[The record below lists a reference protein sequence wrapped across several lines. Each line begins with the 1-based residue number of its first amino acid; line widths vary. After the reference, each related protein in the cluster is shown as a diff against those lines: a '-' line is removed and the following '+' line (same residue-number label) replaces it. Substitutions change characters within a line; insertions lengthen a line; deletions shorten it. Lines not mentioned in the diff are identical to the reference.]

1 MGVAYLPN
9 AKLRVAAY
17 SDAATY
23 EARKFRDLENASNFA
38 LSFSEEE
45 KVLADYRSGT
55 GGTDASVKRISAMSA
70 TIDLRHATVENLAL
84 ALWGTTAVL
93 NTTPLVDEAGYKIN
107 AGYFV
112 PTKRIIDTGA
122 SVTVK
127 KGATTVLAAD
137 YTVSAGGILI
147 ANTITTGGVANGDSI
162 TISYTPKAGGD
173 VQSLLSSAPQVS
185 VHVEGINQVDGK
197 YFVGKLWKCKIGVA
211 QNLPFIADDFAT
223 ITISLTVEKDE
234 TIVTAGVSQYAQLQ
248 FNS

>member
-1 MGVAYLPN
+1 MGVAFIPN
-9 AKLRVAAY
+9 AKIRFGLYA
-17 SDAATY
+17 DAATF
-23 EARKFRDLENASNFA
+23 EARKFFDLENASNFS

-45 KVLADYRSGT
+45 KTLLDYRTGA
-55 GGTDASVKRISAMSA
+55 GGTDASVKRISAMSS
-70 TIDLRHATVENLAL
+70 TIDLRHATVQNLAL
-84 ALWGTTAVL
+84 ALWGTTAAL
-93 NTTPLVDEAGYKIN
+93 NATPLVDEAGYKIN
-107 AGYFV
+107 TNTFV
-112 PTKRIIDTGA
+112 PTKRIIDT
-122 SVTVK
+122 SVAPVVK

-137 YTVSAGGILI
+137 YTVSPGGILI

-211 QNLPFIADDFAT
+211 QNLPFISDDFAT

>member
-1 MGVAYLPN
+1 MGVAFIPN

-17 SDAATY
+17 SDAAIY
-23 EARKFRDLENASNFA
+23 EARLFRDMENASNFS

-45 KVLADYRSGT
+45 KILLDYRTGA

-84 ALWGTTAVL
+84 ALWGTTASL

-107 AGYFV
+107 TGKFV

-137 YTVSAGGILI
+137 YTVTPGGIQI
-147 ANTITTGGVANGDSI
+147 ASTITTGGVANGDSI

-173 VQSLLSSAPQVS
+173 VQALLSSAPQVS

-223 ITISLTVEKDE
+223 LTVSLTVEKDE
-234 TIVTAGVSQYAQLQ
+234 TIVAGGVSQYASLQ